1 MRRTLTLP
9 VSILLAVLLSG
20 CAMFGDG
27 PSGEQAGDAEVVGM
41 TQYDMEIV
49 FSGEVEKIEGPSGA
63 IRAQIETF
71 NVYLVSDAKYDR
83 MQILMPIAY
92 AKGLDVR
99 ALTALLE
106 ANFQNTL
113 DARYAISDG
122 IVQGVYLHPI
132 STLTPG
138 MVRSALEQVVNLG
151 RNFRANL
158 TGQRR
163 SLSPFPA
170 SER

>member
-1 MRRTLTLP
+1 MRRTLTLS
-9 VSILLAVLLSG
+9 VCLLLAALMGG

-27 PSGEQAGDAEVVGM
+27 PPDEQVGDAEVGGM
-41 TQYDMEIV
+41 TQFEMENV
-49 FSGEVEKIEGPSGA
+49 FAGEVEKIEGPSGA
-63 IRAQIETF
+63 IRAQIDTF

-92 AKGLDVR
+92 AEGLDAR

-113 DARYAISDG
+113 DARYAVSDG
-122 IVQGVYLHPI
+122 IVQGVYLHPL
-132 STLTPG
+132 STLTPE

-163 SLSPFPA
+163 SLAPFPA
-170 SER
+170 GER